1 MKQEYPD
8 SEPVNPL
15 SGLRGRAE
23 KMLRKQPAELDKM
36 APEEIKHLFH
46 ELQVHQI
53 ELEVQND
60 EMCRLQ
66 QEILVS
72 REKYFDLYD
81 LAPVGYLTFNEKGLI
96 VEANLTVTNLLGLER
111 DYLISK
117 PVTRFIVK
125 EDQDLYY
132 LHRKQLLE
140 TQAPQVCELR
150 MLRKGGA
157 PFWARIEAMVAQSSN
172 DDAPLFWTTVSDIT
186 ERKRAEE
193 ERLEMVQ
200 GLQQTQKLES
210 LGLLAGGVAH
220 DFNNLLMAILG
231 HADLAMQEVP
241 PMSPVRERI
250 QEIIQASRRAAGLCL
265 QMLAYVGK
273 GQSELK
279 RVELP
284 ALVEEMTH
292 LLKTSIS
299 KKAILNL
306 NFEQGLPPIQADA
319 NQIRQIVM
327 NLIINASEA
336 IGERGGV
343 ITVSMGARESDL
355 EYLRKTCLKNDLPA
369 GLYVY
374 LEVSDTGCGM
384 DEETQQR
391 IFVPFFTTKFTGRG
405 LGLAA
410 ALGMVRTHNGA
421 LRLQSAPGKG
431 TTFTVLFPA
440 ALPVREEV
448 RAETTGTSA
457 AAWTGSGTVLLVD
470 DEATVRDVVRTMIE
484 HLGFSVLTAADGR
497 QALDLYRE
505 RGGEITLVVLDMT
518 MPRMDGVETFREL
531 RRIDPEACVI
541 LSSGYAEEDVVSQ
554 LAGKG
559 LSGFIHKPYTLENL
573 RAAISLVISGV
584 KSTGAGRGGGGNA

>member
-1 MKQEYPD
+1 MRQEHTD
-8 SEPVNPL
+8 DEPVNLP
-15 SGLRGRAE
+15 SDLRGRAE

-36 APEEIKHLFH
+36 APEELRNLLH

-53 ELEVQND
+53 ELEVQNE
-60 EMCRLQ
+60 EMGRLQ
-66 QEILVS
+66 QELLTS

-81 LAPVGYLTFNEKGLI
+81 LAPVGYLTISEKGLI
-96 VEANLTVTNLLGLER
+96 VEANLTVVNLLGLER

-117 PVTRFIVK
+117 PVIRFIVK

-132 LHRKQLLE
+132 FHRKQLLE
-140 TQAPQVCELR
+140 TQAPQICELR
-150 MLRKGGA
+150 MIRKGGA
-157 PFWARIEAMVAQSSN
+157 PFWARIEAIVARGSN
-172 DDAPLFWTTVSDIT
+172 DDALLFRTTVSDIT
-186 ERKRAEE
+186 ERKRVEE
-193 ERLEMVQ
+193 ERLEMERR
-200 GLQQTQKLES
+200 LQQTQKLES

-231 HADLAMQEVP
+231 HAGLALEEVP

-273 GQSELK
+273 GRSELK
-279 RVELP
+279 HVDLP

-292 LLKTSIS
+292 LLKTSLN

-343 ITVSMGARESDL
+343 ITVSLGAREGDL

-391 IFVPFFTTKFTGRG
+391 IFEPFFTTKFSGRG

-410 ALGMVRTHNGA
+410 ALGMVQTHNGA

-440 ALPVREEV
+440 LPVREEV

-457 AAWTGSGTVLLVD
+457 AAWRGSGTVLLVD

-518 MPRMDGVETFREL
+518 MPRMDGVETFGEL

-559 LSGFIHKPYTLENL
+559 LSGFIQKPYTPDKL
-573 RAAISLVISGV
+573 RASLSLVISGV
-584 KSTGAGRGGGGNA
+584 KSRGKGHGGGRVNA